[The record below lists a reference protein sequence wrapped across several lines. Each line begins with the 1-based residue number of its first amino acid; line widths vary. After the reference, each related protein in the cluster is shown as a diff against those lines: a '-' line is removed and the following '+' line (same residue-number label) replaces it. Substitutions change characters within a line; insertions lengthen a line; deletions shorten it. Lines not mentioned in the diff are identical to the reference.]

1 MRRKMKRLSCLA
13 LVVSL
18 LLSFVVAGCGTQKAE
33 SSRAAIDT
41 AKAMQTVQ
49 EKADYLVSQAK
60 AFYNSK
66 DFQGA
71 VDIAQHVLRYL
82 DKDSQAAK
90 DLLEKAKQQLT
101 AQAQG
106 MLDQAKKDFKGIGQ

>member
-1 MRRKMKRLSCLA
+1 MKKLSYLA
-13 LVVSL
+13 VVACIM
-18 LLSFVVAGCGTQKAE
+18 LSFVVAGCGAQKAE
-33 SSRAAIDT
+33 SSRAAIDNVKT
-41 AKAMQTVQ
+41 MQTVQ
-49 EKADYLVSQAK
+49 EKTDYLLSQAK

-90 DLLEKAKQQLT
+90 DLLTKAKEQLT

-106 MLDQAKKDFKGIGQ
+106 MLDKAKKDFQLK

>member
-1 MRRKMKRLSCLA
+1 MKHLSY
-13 LVVSL
+13 L
-18 LLSFVVAGCGTQKAE
+18 LIIGCIILSFATAGCGAQKAE
-33 SSRAAIDT
+33 SPRAAIDA
-41 AKAMQTVQ
+41 AKTMQTAQ
-49 EKADYLVSQAK
+49 EKTDYLITQAK

-71 VDIAQHVLRYL
+71 VDIAQHILRYL

-90 DLLEKAKQQLT
+90 DLLMKAKDQLT

-106 MLDQAKKDFKGIGQ
+106 MLDQAKKDFQLK

>member
-1 MRRKMKRLSCLA
+1 MKSISYFL
-13 LVVSL
+13 LVGCII
-18 LLSFVVAGCGTQKAE
+18 LSFAAAGCGAQKAE
-33 SSRAAIDT
+33 SSRTAIDT
-41 AKAMQTVQ
+41 TKAMQTVQ
-49 EKADYLVSQAK
+49 EKTDYLISQAK

-71 VDIAQHVLRYL
+71 VDIAQHILKYL

-90 DLLEKAKQQLT
+90 DLLAKAKDQLT

-106 MLDQAKKDFKGIGQ
+106 MLDQAKKDFQIK

>member
-1 MRRKMKRLSCLA
+1 MKSLGY
-13 LVVSL
+13 LVITICIML
-18 LLSFVVAGCGTQKAE
+18 GFAVAGCGAQKAE
-33 SSRAAIDT
+33 SPRAAIDV
-41 AKAMQTVQ
+41 AKTMQTAQ
-49 EKADYLVSQAK
+49 EKTDYLISQAK

-71 VDIAQHVLRYL
+71 VDIAQYVLRYL

-90 DLLEKAKQQLT
+90 DLLTKAKEQLT

-106 MLDQAKKDFKGIGQ
+106 MLDQAKKDFKVK

>member
-1 MRRKMKRLSCLA
+1 MKRLPYLIIIGCIM
-13 LVVSL
+13 
-18 LLSFVVAGCGTQKAE
+18 LSFAVAGCGAQKAE

-49 EKADYLVSQAK
+49 EKTDYLVSQAK

-106 MLDQAKKDFKGIGQ
+106 MMDQAKKDFKGIGK

>member
-1 MRRKMKRLSCLA
+1 MKKA
-13 LVVSL
+13 YMIFVVCIM
-18 LLSFVVAGCGTQKAE
+18 LSFVVAGCGAQKAE
-33 SSRAAIDT
+33 TSRAAIDET
-41 AKAMQTVQ
+41 KTMQTVQ
-49 EKADYLVSQAK
+49 EKTDYLVSQAK

-90 DLLEKAKQQLT
+90 DLLEKAKEQLT

-106 MLDQAKKDFKGIGQ
+106 MLDQAKKDFQMK

>member
-1 MRRKMKRLSCLA
+1 MRRLSYMMI
-13 LVVSL
+13 VVCIM
-18 LLSFVVAGCGTQKAE
+18 LSFVLAGCGAQKAE
-33 SSRAAIDT
+33 SSRAAIDNVKT
-41 AKAMQTVQ
+41 MQTVQ
-49 EKADYLVSQAK
+49 EKTDYLVSQAK

-90 DLLEKAKQQLT
+90 DLLQKAKDQLA

-106 MLDQAKKDFKGIGQ
+106 MLDQAKKDFQLK

>member
-1 MRRKMKRLSCLA
+1 MKKPFILFILCMI
-13 LVVSL
+13 
-18 LLSFVVAGCGTQKAE
+18 LSFVVAGCGAQKAE
-33 SSRAAIDT
+33 TSRAAIDAT
-41 AKAMQTVQ
+41 KAMQTVQ
-49 EKADYLVSQAK
+49 EKTDYLVSQAK

-71 VDIAQHVLRYL
+71 VDIAQYVLRYL

-90 DLLEKAKQQLT
+90 DLLTKAKDQLT

-106 MLDQAKKDFKGIGQ
+106 MLDQAKKDFQLK